1 MTVVT
6 RFPPSPTGYLHI
18 GSARTALYNWL
29 YARRFGGKFILRMED
44 TDRERSTDEAV
55 EAILSGMKWLEL
67 DWDEGPYFQTQRFDR
82 YKEVVAQLL
91 DEGKAYR
98 CYCTPEEVEAMR
110 EAARARGE
118 KPKYDGY
125 WRDRTDPP
133 PKGVDPVIR
142 FKNPLEGEVVIDDAV
157 HGEVRVANSELDD
170 LVIAR
175 ADGTP
180 TYHLT
185 VVVDDIDMGIT
196 HVIRGNDHMNN
207 TPRQVNILD
216 ALGAERPIYAHLP
229 MIVGPDGKRLSKRHG
244 AVDVSFY
251 REQGILPDALL
262 NYLAR
267 LGWSHGDQELFTRE
281 ELIATFDIPGVNK
294 APSGYDD
301 AKLKWVNHHKIAHGD
316 PAVIARHAEPFLR
329 AAGLDPANGPPL
341 TEAVVAFRER
351 AETLVDFVERIRP
364 YYADFDDFDANAAKK
379 HLRPVVQPALE
390 KLKDRFTAVEEWRG
404 ETLHAIVEETAAE
417 LELGMGKVG
426 QPLRVA
432 VTGTGQSPGIDV
444 TLELVGR
451 ERTLARI
458 DRALDYVRARG
469 A

>member
-6 RFPPSPTGYLHI
+6 RFPPSPTGFLHI

-29 YARRFGGKFILRMED
+29 YARRFGGTFVLRMED

-98 CYCTPEEVEAMR
+98 CYCTAEEVEAMR
-110 EAARARGE
+110 DEARQRGE
-118 KPKYDGY
+118 KPKYNGY
-125 WRDRTDPP
+125 WRDRDAPP

-142 FKNPLEGEVVIDDAV
+142 FKNPLAGDVVIDDAV

-170 LVIAR
+170 LIIAR

-180 TYHLT
+180 TYHLS

-207 TPRQVNILD
+207 TPRQVNILE
-216 ALGAERPIYAHLP
+216 ALGAQRPVYAHLP
-229 MIVGPDGKRLSKRHG
+229 MIVGADGKRLSKRHG
-244 AVDVSFY
+244 AVDVSYY
-251 REQGILPDALL
+251 REQGILPEALL

-281 ELIATFDIPGVNK
+281 EMIALFDISGVNK
-294 APSGYDD
+294 APAGYDD
-301 AKLKWVNHHKIAHGD
+301 EKLKWVNHQKIMHGK
-316 PAVIARHAEPFLR
+316 AAAIASAAMPFLA
-329 AAGLDPANGPPL
+329 AAGLDPDAGPPL
-341 TEAVVAFRER
+341 SDAVRAFRER
-351 AETLVDFVERIRP
+351 AETLVEFADKVRP
-364 YYADFDDFDANAAKK
+364 YYADFEEFDEKAAKK
-379 HLRPVVQPALE
+379 HLRPVAAPALE
-390 KLKDRFTAVEEWRG
+390 KLKEKFAAVEDWHG
-404 ETLHAIVEETAAE
+404 ERLHAIVEETAAE

-458 DRALDYVRARG
+458 DRALRFIAERS
-469 A
+469 